1 MDETAARILREQW
14 FAVLATASTGGLPW
28 ATPVFYNYDLDY
40 QRIVW
45 ESSRFA
51 HHSELIAA
59 NENVSIA
66 IANFNRREADEA
78 VYLTAKAR
86 EVEPGGLAGALE
98 VFLHGGHDR
107 ENVRKRTVE
116 LYFEDQPLRL
126 YEAFIENA
134 WLLRVTHDPDGRR
147 IDERIAIEWP

>member
-1 MDETAARILREQW
+1 
-14 FAVLATASTGGLPW
+14 VLATASTDALPW
-28 ATPVFYNYDLDY
+28 ATPIFYNYALNY
-40 QRIVW
+40 SRIVW

-51 HHSELIAA
+51 RHSELIAG
-59 NENVSIA
+59 NENISIA

-86 EVEPGGLAGALE
+86 EVPPEGLADALE

-107 ENVRKRTVE
+107 ENVRQRTVE
-116 LYFEDQPLRL
+116 LYHEDQPLRL
-126 YEAFIENA
+126 YEAIIENA

-147 IDERIAIEWP
+147 IDERVAIAWP